1 MWQPFAVLLNILP
14 VNSRSSTDQNLT
26 PSSEEALAQ
35 LAAIIES
42 SNDAIVSK
50 TLDGIVK
57 TWNKSA
63 ERMFGYTAEEMVG
76 KSITIIIPEHRRNEE
91 TEIIARV
98 IRGERVEHF
107 ETIRQR
113 KDGSFLEISLTVS
126 PVKDESGRI
135 IGASKIARDISER
148 RRAEDELARLY
159 RIAQTEVAER
169 KKAEDRV
176 RELNQELEARVR
188 ARTAELESFSYTIA
202 HDLRA
207 PLRSIHRFSDLVRED
222 YADRLDEE
230 GVMYLRRLASS
241 AARMDRLIE
250 DLLRYSRVARADIE
264 LTPIDLGELITELRA
279 QTEGEFEERN
289 ARLTVQDGMPLV
301 LGHRVLLNHAVSN
314 LLANALKFVPQGVSP
329 DIRIHA
335 DRRNDLVRLTVRDN
349 GTGIAPQYHDR
360 IFKIFEQLDPEESF
374 PGTGVGL
381 AITKKAVERMRGHVG
396 VDSELGRGSCFWIE
410 LAAAPRA

>member
-222 YADRLDEE
+222 YADRLDEV